1 MRVDEVTVFRVVLHT
16 CADAAPH
23 ALVHLRVDAVR
34 EWAQR
39 GEIDVT
45 TCFWVLCGHDVVPH
59 RSFVEV
65 RILGVMG
72 VVEEVFGE
80 FQHVVGVARL
90 GTLHVVDVEL
100 SVLMV
105 LEVLAD
111 GVTTDADSAVLCHII
126 PEVQHGATIVGEA
139 LVFLPCTFETDVL
152 RNLSVG
158 VLAVEEG
165 GVEGLHAVNHLAV
178 AVLLSC
184 IEIFL
189 VAKDGVGIHQSFV
202 HAAMFRAEHLLHL
215 LVGDVA
221 HHVDAPIGKTAE
233 EFLRQRALGV
243 EISIAKTSQ
252 HLVLTV
258 EGHPSA

>member
-1 MRVDEVTVFRVVLHT
+1 
-16 CADAAPH
+16 
-23 ALVHLRVDAVR
+23 
-34 EWAQR
+34 
-39 GEIDVT
+39 
-45 TCFWVLCGHDVVPH
+45 
-59 RSFVEV
+59 
-65 RILGVMG
+65 
-72 VVEEVFGE
+72 
-80 FQHVVGVARL
+80 
-90 GTLHVVDVEL
+90 
-100 SVLMV
+100 MV

-189 VAKDGVGIHQSFV
+189 VAKDFVGIHQCLV
-202 HAAMFRAEHLLHL
+202 HASVLPSEYLLHL

-221 HHVDAPIGKTAE
+221 HHVHAPVRESAE
-233 EFLRQRALGV
+233 EFFCQWAARV
-243 EISIAKTSQ
+243 EIGIAQTSQ